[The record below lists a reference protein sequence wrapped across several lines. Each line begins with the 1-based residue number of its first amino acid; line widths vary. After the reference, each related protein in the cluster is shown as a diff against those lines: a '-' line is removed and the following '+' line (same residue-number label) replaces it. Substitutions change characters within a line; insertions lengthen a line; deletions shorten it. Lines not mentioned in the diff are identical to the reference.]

1 MATLQVRDIDEQLY
15 KTLKNAAKRQNRS
28 VSQEVV
34 TMLQT
39 HLNSVQKP
47 MANATLEFLALSGA
61 WKDDRTAEEIIT
73 DIRSNRNQSNRF
85 GDKDGIFD

>member
-1 MATLQVRDIDEQLY
+1 MATLQVRDIDERLY

-28 VSQEVV
+28 ISQEVV

-47 MANATLEFLALSGA
+47 IANATLEFLTLSGA

-73 DIRSNRNQSNRF
+73 DIRSSRVQSNRF
-85 GDKDGIFD
+85 GDKDGLFD